1 MPKVI
6 WILSVI
12 GLSCSTVSAPLSP
25 DAPAAPAKPSTG
37 TGTVPE
43 KTLGFRLPALFG
55 DHMVLQQLRETP
67 LWGWDRPAQ
76 TVTVSIGEQARSARA
91 AADGRWE
98 VTLPALPAGGPHT
111 IVVVGS
117 ETRRI
122 DDVLVGDVWLA
133 SGQSNMEFEL
143 GRASDAAAAI
153 AEARRP
159 EIRMF
164 TVKRHT
170 AGAPAVDVE
179 GVWHVSTPETA
190 PRFSAVAYFFAE
202 TIQTTLGF
210 PVGVIHSSWGGTP
223 AEAWTSRTALA
234 ARPETKPLADRYKAG
249 ATPEAQAEYERA
261 KAAWRARVYCKD
273 PGNKGLGLFYA
284 ERELDDSRWKE
295 LEVPGI
301 WQERGLAINGAV
313 WFRHPFV
320 VEAKHAQADFELELG
335 PIDDFDET
343 YVNGEKVGGI
353 GPENPDA
360 WRTPRR
366 YLIPNAYLHAGRN
379 VIAVRVFDHF
389 GGGGFHGASNELRV
403 FPAGSAAEAQ
413 SLSGAWRYHVEWSV
427 PYPKELLGQEPK
439 PPAGPNDQNSP
450 GVLFDG
456 MIAPLV
462 PFGLRGAI
470 WYQGES
476 NVGRAAEYRA
486 LLPTLI
492 ADWRGRFRNDFPFY
506 IVQLAN
512 FLERRPA
519 PTESAWAELRDAQAK
534 VSESVPGAGLA
545 VTIDIGEGAD
555 IHPKNKR
562 DVGKRLALLALA
574 KTYGKAIEH
583 SGPTVQVVR
592 REPGKLVV
600 VFGHA
605 DGGLRLAGKTKKVTG
620 FAIAA
625 ADKKF
630 VWADARLDGSSVV
643 LSNKLIEEPVFVRYA
658 WADNPE
664 ANVVNKENLPAAPF
678 EAEGKVYVGGIARPR
693 ESAR

>member
-1 MPKVI
+1 VM
-6 WILSVI
+6 
-12 GLSCSTVSAPLSP
+12 
-25 DAPAAPAKPSTG
+25 
-37 TGTVPE
+37 
-43 KTLGFRLPALFG
+43 
-55 DHMVLQQLRETP
+55 
-67 LWGWDRPAQ
+67 
-76 TVTVSIGEQARSARA
+76 
-91 AADGRWE
+91 
-98 VTLPALPAGGPHT
+98 LPALPAGGPHT
-111 IVVVGS
+111 LVVAGS

-122 DDVLVGDVWLA
+122 SDVLVGDVWLA

-143 GRASDAAAAI
+143 GRASGAATAV

-159 EIRMF
+159 ALRMF
-164 TVKRHT
+164 TVRHHT

-179 GVWHVSTPETA
+179 GAWQVSTPETA

-202 TIQTTLGF
+202 KIQTTVGF

-234 ARPETKPLADRYKAG
+234 ARPETKPLADRYVAG
-249 ATPEAQAEYERA
+249 ATPEVQAEFERA
-261 KAAWRARVYCKD
+261 KAAWRERVYCKD
-273 PGNKGLGLFYA
+273 PGNKGVGLFYA
-284 ERELDDSRWKE
+284 EREINDSKWKE

-313 WFRHPFV
+313 WFRRAFV

-366 YLIPNAYLHAGRN
+366 YRIPNAYLHTGRN
-379 VIAVRVFDHF
+379 VVAVRVFDHF
-389 GGGGFHGASNELRV
+389 GGGGFHGSPNELRV
-403 FPAGSAAEAQ
+403 FPAGRAAEAQ
-413 SLSGAWRYHVEWSV
+413 SLAGAWRYLVEWSV
-427 PYPKELLGQEPK
+427 PHPKELLGQEPR

-492 ADWRGRFRNDFPFY
+492 ADWRGRFRNDFPFF

-519 PTESAWAELRDAQAK
+519 PTDSAWAELRDAQAK
-534 VSESVPGAGLA
+534 VAESVPGAGLA

-562 DVGKRLALLALA
+562 DVGIRLALVALA
-574 KTYGKAIEH
+574 KAYGKAVEY
-583 SGPTVQVVR
+583 SGPTPKFVS
-592 REPGKLVV
+592 REPGKIRVG
-600 VFGHA
+600 FDHA
-605 DGGLRLAGKTKKVTG
+605 GGGLRLAGNTKKVTG
-620 FAIAA
+620 FAIAG
-625 ADKKF
+625 ADRKY

-643 LSNKLIEEPVFVRYA
+643 LTSRDVKEPRFVRYA

-664 ANVVNKENLPAAPF
+664 ANLVNAENLPAVPF
-678 EAEGKVYVGGIARPR
+678 EAEASEFVGGIARPR
-693 ESAR
+693 ETPK